1 MGGSEYPACGLCSA
15 TRSPNRPRR
24 SRRPRLGDRG
34 GLQEGSKMN
43 GKKQGTGISL
53 VPPRK
58 RPRTKDD
65 DDEDDD
71 LRQYTSY
78 FGGQEARRLAAIP
91 R

>member
-1 MGGSEYPACGLCSA
+1 
-15 TRSPNRPRR
+15 
-24 SRRPRLGDRG
+24 
-34 GLQEGSKMN
+34 MN